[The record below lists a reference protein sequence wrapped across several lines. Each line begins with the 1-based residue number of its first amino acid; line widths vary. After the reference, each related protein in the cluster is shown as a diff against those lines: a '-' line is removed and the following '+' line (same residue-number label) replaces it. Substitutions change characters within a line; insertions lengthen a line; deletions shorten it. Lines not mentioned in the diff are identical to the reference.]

1 MKMVQSL
8 EQYMFIHDAIL
19 EAVTCGDTQ
28 IDASLFSRRITE
40 MSHRYPQTQLTEY
53 ENQFRCLLSLVRYL
67 GTRLYN
73 IHSRIAMTTTSPSD
87 DWGVVLR
94 GDKQDYIHATFVNG
108 YKQKRAFIIA
118 QSPMEPTARDFWKMV
133 HDRKCGVIVMLCDL
147 LEDGQFREYT
157 VNLMEEKPV
166 KGFVMRTLVVVNEK
180 VTTQHRYSLITF
192 PCVQQAGSAHQ
203 VVQLH
208 MTNWSPDGSCSHLAT
223 ITSVINEMSAIQ
235 RRTGNN
241 PIIVHCSDTV
251 GRSGMFC
258 AIVTTI
264 ERCKT
269 EGVVDV
275 FQVVKALRVHKPG
288 AVLTVAQYELV
299 FQAVLVYLRSFETY
313 SNFRNLSL

>member
-147 LEDGQFREYT
+147 RHVINTGLCGGMAQFREYT

-180 VTTQHRYSLITF
+180 
-192 PCVQQAGSAHQ
+192 AGSAHQ

>member
-1 MKMVQSL
+1 MLS
-8 EQYMFIHDAIL
+8 IL
-19 EAVTCGDTQ
+19 AC
-28 IDASLFSRRITE
+28 A
-40 MSHRYPQTQLTEY
+40 
-53 ENQFRCLLSLVRYL
+53 
-67 GTRLYN
+67 
-73 IHSRIAMTTTSPSD
+73 
-87 DWGVVLR
+87 R
-94 GDKQDYIHATFVNG
+94 GMA
-108 YKQKRAFIIA
+108 
-118 QSPMEPTARDFWKMV
+118 
-133 HDRKCGVIVMLCDL
+133 
-147 LEDGQFREYT
+147 QFREYT
-157 VNLMEEKPV
+157 VDLMEEKPV

-180 VTTQHRYSLITF
+180 
-192 PCVQQAGSAHQ
+192 AGSAHQ